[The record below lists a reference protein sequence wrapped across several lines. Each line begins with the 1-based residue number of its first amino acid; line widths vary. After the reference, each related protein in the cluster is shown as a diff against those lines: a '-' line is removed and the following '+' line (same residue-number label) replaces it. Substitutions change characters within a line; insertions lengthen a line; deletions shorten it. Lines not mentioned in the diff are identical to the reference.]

1 MQNPSTTPPPGNGP
15 WRILVLDRDPA
26 DPKWLL
32 ATVTPPADVRP
43 AVPGPLGR
51 YGDFDDVARWVRGS
65 VGHPVRLV
73 PVYRALAWRVD
84 EGSEALV
91 TASRRRVVE

>member
-1 MQNPSTTPPPGNGP
+1 MSHPSVIGAP
-15 WRILVLDRDPA
+15 WRVLILDRDPA

-32 ATVTPPADVRP
+32 ATVTLPADVRP

-51 YGDFDDVARWVRGS
+51 YPDFEDVASWVRDS

-73 PVYRALAWRVD
+73 PVSFALAWRVD
-84 EGSEALV
+84 EEAE
-91 TASRRRVVE
+91 AR

>member
-32 ATVTPPADVRP
+32 ATVTLPADVRP
-43 AVPGPLGR
+43 AVLDAAGR
-51 YGDFDDVARWVRGS
+51 YADWTAVVQWMASLTGSPVA
-65 VGHPVRLV
+65 LV
-73 PVYRALAWRVD
+73 PVQDALAWRVD
-84 EGSEALV
+84 EG
-91 TASRRRVVE
+91 TAATVKPSR